1 MTFSRN
7 AFILNLKEIYQKN
20 NLIHEFGLDM
30 DFKTPN
36 GTSTE
41 TETPSPAGDN
51 NLIQNLIND
60 NKTVNEMDFIF
71 GQANMNKQ
79 PTNGKKP
86 TDELEHDEDMGPETD
101 VDVVDEV
108 MMLSPKP
115 DNLKEDICETNP
127 FAEIVDNK
135 DIEMLGEVI
144 DRVEG
149 NCLDFFRQEFS
160 EKKDDSFEKE
170 SNVDLLAGGKIEPG

>member
-1 MTFSRN
+1 
-7 AFILNLKEIYQKN
+7 
-20 NLIHEFGLDM
+20 M
-30 DFKTPN
+30 DFKGSN

-60 NKTVNEMDFIF
+60 SKTVNEMDFIF
-71 GQANMNKQ
+71 GQANINKQ
-79 PTNGKKP
+79 PTNGKRV
-86 TDELEHDEDMGPETD
+86 TDELEQDEDMGPETD
-101 VDVVDEV
+101 VDVVDDV
-108 MMLSPKP
+108 MMLCPKM
-115 DNLKEDICETNP
+115 DNIKEDISETNP
-127 FAEIVDNK
+127 FADVVDNK

-170 SNVDLLAGGKIEPG
+170 SNVDLLAGGTTVEPG

>member
-1 MTFSRN
+1 
-7 AFILNLKEIYQKN
+7 
-20 NLIHEFGLDM
+20 M
-30 DFKTPN
+30 DFKTSN
-36 GTSTE
+36 GTE
-41 TETPSPAGDN
+41 TETPSPAGEN

-71 GQANMNKQ
+71 GQANMNKPP
-79 PTNGKKP
+79 PTNGKRP
-86 TDELEHDEDMGPETD
+86 VDELEQDEDMGPETD

-108 MMLSPKP
+108 NITLSSKI
-115 DNLKEDICETNP
+115 DNIKEDICETNP
-127 FAEIVDNK
+127 FTDGVDNK

-170 SNVDLLAGGKIEPG
+170 SNIDLLAGGKIETG

>member
-1 MTFSRN
+1 
-7 AFILNLKEIYQKN
+7 
-20 NLIHEFGLDM
+20 M

-36 GTSTE
+36 GTTTTEKEIE
-41 TETPSPAGDN
+41 TETPSPSGDN

-71 GQANMNKQ
+71 GQANMNKL
-79 PTNGKKP
+79 PTNGKRQV
-86 TDELEHDEDMGPETD
+86 DELLDGNDDDEDMGPETD
-101 VDVVDEV
+101 VDQVLDDV
-108 MMLSPKP
+108 MMLSSKN
-115 DNLKEDICETNP
+115 DKEELCETNP
-127 FAEIVDNK
+127 FADVVDNK

-144 DRVEG
+144 ERVEG

-170 SNVDLLAGGKIEPG
+170 SNIDLLAGGKLEPSG